1 MTVYAPL
8 IGMLWRTLE
17 SYGFD
22 PTQIIPDKIYRPGT
36 EPGIGDRISLEV
48 YERLL
53 TRAAALVADRAIG
66 LRAAKQLQP
75 SHLGALGHAWIASS
89 SLRTA
94 IMRSQRFHRMLNE
107 RLTVQV
113 SEPPG
118 FLQVEYVQPGS
129 AKIRN
134 EQVDALL
141 GSLLHMCRLS
151 FGSDF
156 VPAYVLMQ
164 RTEPPDSGAW
174 KRFFGIEV
182 QFGEAL
188 DCLALH
194 EQDADKPLTV
204 FSPQLL
210 SVHEDIMSR
219 HLAKLEQDSISNRV
233 RVAIMDQLPSGGLK
247 EDDVAEQL
255 HMTRRTLYNRLRKEG
270 TSFRKLLMELRKDL
284 VQSYLRD
291 ESYSITEISFL
302 LGYESTSTFSRAFR
316 AWFGASP
323 TEYLRLRKRC

>member
-22 PTQIIPDKIYRPGT
+22 PTQVIPDNTYRPGA

-48 YERLL
+48 YERFL
-53 TRAAALVADRAIG
+53 TRASALVADPAIG

-75 SHLGALGHAWIASS
+75 SHLGALGHAWIASY

-94 IMRSQRFHRMLNE
+94 IMRTQRFHHMLNE

-113 SEPPG
+113 SELPG
-118 FLQVEYVQPGS
+118 FLQVEYLQPDS
-129 AKIRN
+129 SKMRD
-134 EQVDALL
+134 EQADALL

-156 VPAYVLMQ
+156 APAYVFMQ
-164 RTEPPDSGAW
+164 RTAPSDSGAW
-174 KRFFGIEV
+174 KRFFGTEV
-182 QFGEAL
+182 QFGEDL

-219 HLAKLEQDSISNRV
+219 HLARLEQGSLGNRV
-233 RVAIMDQLPSGGLK
+233 RVVMMDQLPSGGLK
-247 EDDVAEQL
+247 EGDVAEQL
-255 HMTRRTLYNRLRKEG
+255 HMTRRTLYNKLRREG

-284 VQSYLRD
+284 VLTYLRD

-302 LGYESTSTFSRAFR
+302 LGYESAGTFSRAFR
-316 AWFGASP
+316 SWFGASP
-323 TEYLRLRKRC
+323 SEYLRLRKWR

>member
-22 PTQIIPDKIYRPGT
+22 PTQIIPDNIYRPGT

-53 TRAAALVADRAIG
+53 TRAAALVADPAIG

-107 RLTVQV
+107 RLTVHV
-113 SEPPG
+113 SEAPG
-118 FLQVEYVQPGS
+118 FLQVEYLQPGS
-129 AKIRN
+129 AKIRD

-151 FGSDF
+151 FGSDL

-174 KRFFGIEV
+174 KRFFGMEV

-188 DCLALH
+188 NCLSLR

-204 FSPQLL
+204 FNPQLL
-210 SVHEDIMSR
+210 SVHEAIMSR

-247 EDDVAEQL
+247 QDDVAAQL

-270 TSFRKLLMELRKDL
+270 ASFRKLLIESRKDL

-302 LGYESTSTFSRAFR
+302 LGYENISTFSRAFR
-316 AWFGASP
+316 SWFGASP